1 MNEHIIIIPWAAKR
15 CSHCHLTA
23 LSPPLH
29 SKSRIFLLGEV
40 NNLLIRRNFN
50 ISKRPLSTLNAQ
62 TSLEWS
68 QQALRVHSS
77 NVWPFPHSSI
87 ICKVWLTV
95 INTWFLLP
103 SEGDRVISS
112 TLVQS
117 WDKMNSVFPSSVEP
131 FAFYMSLLVRICEAE
146 SPSAHKVAYKV
157 L

>member
-1 MNEHIIIIPWAAKR
+1 MNEHIIIIPWAAER

-23 LSPPLH
+23 LSPRLH

-40 NNLLIRRNFN
+40 NNLLILGNFN
-50 ISKRPLSTLNAQ
+50 LSKRPLSTLNAP
-62 TSLEWS
+62 TCLEWS
-68 QQALRVHSS
+68 RRALGVHSS

-95 INTWFLLP
+95 INTWFSLP

-112 TLVQS
+112 TLVQAR
-117 WDKMNSVFPSSVEP
+117 DEMNSVFPSSMEP
-131 FAFYMSLLVRICEAE
+131 FAFYKSLLVDTWGD
-146 SPSAHKVAYKV
+146 SKSFYS